1 MRDAGLFRES
11 FGSATRTRVAFAT
24 KLRDWQSRWIC
35 RRRLA
40 AVLFN
45 PQSSIRPPSLK
56 ATAGKQSAIVIA
68 TRARSTSVHIDYAT
82 ELNEQQLAAV
92 TAAPGPLLV
101 IAGAGSG

>member
-1 MRDAGLFRES
+1 MLGCFAKALGVQRAHASLLRS
-11 FGSATRTRVAFAT
+11 NCATGNLGGFADVVL
-24 KLRDWQSRWIC
+24 LRFFSIR
-35 RRRLA
+35 
-40 AVLFN
+40 
-45 PQSSIRPPSLK
+45 QSSIRPPSLK